1 LGDSSNTTW
10 RVIAITVGEDGAVK
24 DWVILVT
31 VVVVFILFFAAVVW
45 FAQMMVEVLTKA
57 KHIQVLP

>member
-1 LGDSSNTTW
+1 MTW
-10 RVIAITVGEDGAVK
+10 RVTASLVGEDGTVK
-24 DWVILVT
+24 DWVLM
-31 VVVVFILFFAAVVW
+31 VVIIIVFVLFLAAVVW